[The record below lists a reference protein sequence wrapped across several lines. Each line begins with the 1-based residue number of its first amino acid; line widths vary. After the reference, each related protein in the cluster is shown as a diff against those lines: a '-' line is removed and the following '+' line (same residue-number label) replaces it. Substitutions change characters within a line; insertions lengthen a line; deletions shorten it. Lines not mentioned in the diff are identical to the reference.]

1 MKHLKKVISILC
13 CFVFLLL
20 GAEPYAAGQLV
31 TSDYW
36 PEGIETGSEAAI
48 VMEEKTGT
56 ILYQKNADEVHFP
69 ASITKI
75 MTALIALENGNISDT
90 VTFSKES
97 IYNTEGSSIARDVG
111 EEMTLEQCLYGM
123 LLESANECAYAIAE
137 HVGGDYDTFVSM
149 MNQKAKELGCVNTH
163 FTNPHGLPDDQHY
176 TSAHDMALIAQE
188 AWKNETFRIMT
199 GTTRYEIPPTNKHS
213 EITYLQNHNEMI
225 NPYKTAKYLYEYCTG
240 GKTGYTV
247 TAKSTLVTYAQKDG
261 MTLICVVMYADQ
273 PYHWTDSINL
283 FEYCFSNFGLFN
295 VAENETQF
303 QEDFSDGDVIKGLG
317 GLAEIDPDA
326 SIVLPLAASFK
337 DAESEIE
344 EVSGEKGILGR
355 IHYTYAGHDVGD
367 ANILLND
374 ITSDLYPFKTIL
386 SSDADRE
393 EDGEKLLVEIT
404 PRKLIMAG
412 VILAAG
418 IVLLLILIRV
428 IPKATSLRQKYY
440 RWKNEKSPYR
450 RVRKKGFG
458 RRRRRRRRR

>member
-1 MKHLKKVISILC
+1 MRHLRKFFPILC
-13 CFVFLLL
+13 CFIFLLL
-20 GAEPYAAGQLV
+20 GAEPCYAGQIV

-48 VMEEKTGT
+48 VMEAQTGT

-75 MTALIALENGNISDT
+75 MTALIALENGNISDI

-149 MNQKAKELGCVNTH
+149 MNEKAKELGCVNTH
-163 FTNPHGLPDDQHY
+163 FVNPHGLPDDQHY

-247 TAKSTLVTYAQKDG
+247 VAKSTLVTYAQKDG

-273 PYHWTDSINL
+273 PNHWTDSINL
-283 FEYCFSNFGLFN
+283 FEYCFSNFGMFN

-303 QEDFSDGDVIKGLG
+303 QEEFSDGDVINGLG

-337 DAESEIE
+337 DAVSEIE

-355 IHYTYAGHDVGD
+355 IRYTYAGHDVGS

-374 ITSDLYPFKTIL
+374 ITSEFYPFKTIL
-386 SSDADRE
+386 SSDADQE

-412 VILAAG
+412 VIVAAG
-418 IVLLLILIRV
+418 VVLLLILIRL
-428 IPKATSLRQKYY
+428 IPKAASLRQKYY

-450 RVRKKGFG
+450 RLRKKGFG